1 MFDKMIIKLSRILNN
16 GTAKKFI
23 FKKYEERLVFVKK
36 KHTIKSFYWWV
47 ELYRRLTSDSSM
59 IGGGLG
65 TQLCLTLLWSRGVW
79 PPRLL
84 YRWDYPSKN
93 TGMGCHFLL
102 QGIFPTQELNLTL
115 LHCRQILYWLSH
127 QGSVK

>member
-1 MFDKMIIKLSRILNN
+1 MFDKMIIKLSRIWNN

-23 FKKYEERLVFVKK
+23 FKKYEECLVFVK

-47 ELYRRLTSDSSM
+47 ELYRRQTSDSSM
-59 IGGGLG
+59 IGGGLV
-65 TQLCLTLLWSRGVW
+65 TKLCLTLLRSCGLW
-79 PPRLL
+79 PTRLL
-84 YRWDYPSKN
+84 YRWDYPTKN

-102 QGIFPTQELNLTL
+102 QGIFPTHELNLTL